1 MCYIP
6 ANLKW
11 EKFRTVYANV
21 SLIHGWFHFMRSY
34 KFKLICYIFQYFCI
48 LLKKKN
54 PSNIYFLEVKNEM
67 HIVCMLIKKSQ
78 DISLTVAK
86 KPFQDCL
93 W

>member
-21 SLIHGWFHFMRSY
+21 SLIHGQFHFMRY
-34 KFKLICYIFQYFCI
+34 YEFKLICCIFQSFCLFFFFLI
-48 LLKKKN
+48 

>member
-1 MCYIP
+1 MLYFSVF
-6 ANLKW
+6 LS
-11 EKFRTVYANV
+11 FFFF
-21 SLIHGWFHFMRSY
+21 LI
-34 KFKLICYIFQYFCI
+34 
-48 LLKKKN
+48 